1 MDLPALLFPQIAP
14 RRSTVTALAPLIS
27 PLVVVQPAGLGAP
40 EPASALTAAGLVRL
54 VGAAAEPGQTSDAAA
69 TDGLL
74 RQWEAWTAQN
84 RASGAT
90 ELFKA
95 GLRPPEAPAEEN
107 FRDILAD
114 LRGKAKPHRPG
125 QAPPPQLS
133 GDLFLRLLQLQDQEA
148 ADMEELTAKV
158 DSGQDALDRAL
169 GLDLEDHAEADYEE
183 PLAAKLPPVDYDRA
197 DDALWA
203 RRLGA
208 WAGLA
213 GRAEIGSAWQTG
225 SVWLA
230 TASLPAVGILLERA
244 NRRLRLSQ
252 PDLRSPAGASAPMP
266 DLAAGLPDDPSTPL
280 AQEALRLVLPDLSG
294 LSDSEFLALRE
305 GLEKEGVLSQMQQA
319 LANLLG
325 RLAAEPWGAAL
336 QAELA
341 GHARQL
347 ADSLAGHIADLGHAL
362 PPGRGISVLAFPGL
376 SQAQV
381 LGLMGG
387 AEVTGLPPAA
397 DWPDQWPAGSCP
409 LLAIW

>member
-14 RRSTVTALAPLIS
+14 RRSTLTALAPLIS
-27 PLVVVQPAGLGAP
+27 PLMVIQPANQGAS
-40 EPASALTAAGLVRL
+40 PAQTPLAAAGLVR
-54 VGAAAEPGQTSDAAA
+54 VVNAAAEPGQTGDAAA
-69 TDGLL
+69 TDALL
-74 RQWEAWTAQN
+74 RQWEAWAAQN

-95 GLRPPEAPAEEN
+95 GLRPPEAPAEES
-107 FRDILAD
+107 FRDILSD
-114 LRGKAKPHRPG
+114 LRGRAKTRRPD

-133 GDLFLRLLQLQDQEA
+133 DDLFLRLLQLQDQETA
-148 ADMEELTAKV
+148 EMEDLQAKV
-158 DSGQDALDRAL
+158 DTGQDALDRAL
-169 GLDLEDHAEADYEE
+169 GLDLPDHAEAGYEE

-203 RRLGA
+203 RRLAA

-213 GRAEIGSAWQTG
+213 SRSETG
-225 SVWLA
+225 PVWLA

-244 NRRLRLSQ
+244 NRRLRISQ
-252 PDLRSPAGASAPMP
+252 PDLRSPAGASAPLP
-266 DLAAGLPDDPSTPL
+266 DLTAGLPDDPRSPL

-294 LSDSEFLALRE
+294 LGDADFLALRE

-319 LANLLG
+319 LANLLE
-325 RLAAEPWGAAL
+325 RLAAEPWGAGL

-347 ADSLAGHIADLGHAL
+347 AESLTGHIADLGHAL
-362 PPGRGISVLAFPGL
+362 PLGRGISVLAFPGL
-376 SQAQV
+376 TQTQV
-381 LGLMGG
+381 MGLMTG
-387 AEVTGLPPAA
+387 AEVAGLPPAA
-397 DWPDQWPAGSCP
+397 AWPHQWPAGSCP